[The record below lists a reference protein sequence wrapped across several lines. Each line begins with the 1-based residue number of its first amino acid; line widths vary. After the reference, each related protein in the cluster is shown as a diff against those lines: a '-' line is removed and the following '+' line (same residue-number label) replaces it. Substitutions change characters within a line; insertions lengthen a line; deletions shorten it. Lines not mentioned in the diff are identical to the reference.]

1 MWGPCD
7 LGGWVLSV
15 RSHFRAVEP
24 GAEPPAEHPALR
36 RGPRRLLLQDAVVTE
51 PKGAR
56 TDVGVCVEESR

>member
-1 MWGPCD
+1 M
-7 LGGWVLSV
+7 
-15 RSHFRAVEP
+15 EP

-36 RGPRRLLLQDAVVTE
+36 RGPRRLLSQDAVVTE